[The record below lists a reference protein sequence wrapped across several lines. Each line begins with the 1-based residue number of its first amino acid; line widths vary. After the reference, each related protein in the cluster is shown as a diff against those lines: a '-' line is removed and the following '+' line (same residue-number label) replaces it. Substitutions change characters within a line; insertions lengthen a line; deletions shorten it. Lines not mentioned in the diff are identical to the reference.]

1 MNDEAKTKP
10 QLLQELSRLR
20 YELANVNLSKEE
32 QSVELL
38 KSEERFTLA
47 MRGASDGLWDWD
59 LKTDNVYYSPR
70 WKSMLGYDEHEL
82 DSSLNTWASM
92 VHEDD
97 KDFVLTCVQNYLSN
111 KADFFEV
118 EMRMRHK
125 NGNYLYIR
133 SRAFKVTQEDNQA
146 IRLIGTHV
154 DITTRKKSELF
165 AARNTKV
172 LEMIAKGVISS
183 KIYDEIALMYEE
195 KNPGMFCSLLILEGS
210 KLMHGGAPSLPDA
223 YCEALNGLKI
233 GPNVGSCG
241 TATYT
246 GERVLV
252 EDIQIDPKW
261 AKIKHL
267 ALPHGLRS
275 CCSEPVINS
284 SGKVLGAF
292 GMYYHQPGLPG
303 PEELEDLASAVRII
317 SIIMDRDNNLKRIKQ
332 LAYTDELTGLSSR
345 AQFYLSLESLIATS
359 KPLRQSFS
367 LIYLDLD
374 NFKNINDSLG
384 HDAGDE
390 LLQEIASRLKK
401 VSTHNELVA
410 RIGGDEFC
418 ILTHSQHLSKES
430 IISFA
435 TLCLNS
441 ISQPVEL
448 FGRRFIPTCS
458 LGIASY
464 PLDGHDLASLLK
476 AADTALYSAK
486 EEGKNCYAFYQVAL
500 TQKVEYRFKVEH
512 YLHEAIEQ
520 EQLNLVYQTQVDI
533 KTGEV
538 VGVEALARW
547 HHPVLGQVPPSDFI
561 PIAERIGMIKPL
573 TAWVLETA
581 CQQAVSW
588 QAAGI
593 QLLRIAV
600 NISPRHFLEADFIN
614 LVENVIDSSGIEA
627 AKLKLEVTESAV
639 QTNQANLSVLKRL
652 KEIGVLIAIDDF
664 GTGYSSFASLKH
676 LYVDVLKID
685 KYFVDDILTE
695 EKAKHLFFSMIQMGQ
710 KLGYEIIAE
719 GVESQAQYELLKE
732 LGCDTIQGYL
742 FSTPSS
748 PQEIMALLP
757 RKQRHN

>member
-1 MNDEAKTKP
+1 MNDDAKTKH
-10 QLLQELSRLR
+10 QLITEITQLRNELT
-20 YELANVNLSKEE
+20 NVNLTKEE
-32 QSVELL
+32 QSIELL

-59 LKTDNVYYSPR
+59 LTTDNVYYSPR
-70 WKSMLGYDEHEL
+70 WKSMLGYEEHEL

-92 VHEDD
+92 VHEED
-97 KDFVLTCVQNYLSN
+97 KDFVLKCVQDYLSN

-125 NGNYLYIR
+125 DGSFLYIR

-154 DITTRKKSELF
+154 DITTRKKAELF
-165 AARNTKV
+165 ATRNTNI
-172 LEMIAKGVISS
+172 LEMIAKGITSN

-195 KNPGMFCSLLILEGS
+195 RHPGMFCSMLVLEGNQ
-210 KLMHGGAPSLPDA
+210 LFHGGAPSLPKA
-223 YCEALNGLKI
+223 YCDAISGLEI

-252 EDIQIDPKW
+252 EDINIDPKW
-261 AKIKHL
+261 AEIKHL

-275 CCSEPVINS
+275 CWSEPVINS

-303 PEELEDLASAVRII
+303 AEELDDLTSAVRLI
-317 SIIMDRDNNLKRIKQ
+317 SIIMDRENNLKRIKE

-345 AQFYLSLESLIATS
+345 AQFYLSLESLIKTS
-359 KPLRQSFS
+359 KPRNQSFT

-390 LLQEIASRLKK
+390 LLQVIASRLQQI
-401 VSTHNELVA
+401 TDHDELVA

-418 ILTHSQHLSKES
+418 IMMQDQHLAKES
-430 IISFA
+430 IITFA
-435 TLCLNS
+435 LQCLRS

-458 LGIASY
+458 LGIARY

-486 EEGKNCYAFYQVAL
+486 EKGKNCYAFYQLEL
-500 TQKVEYRFKVEH
+500 TKKVEYRFKVEH
-512 YLHEAIEQ
+512 YLHEAIEK

-538 VGVEALARW
+538 LGVEALARW
-547 HHPVLGQVPPSDFI
+547 HHPVLGSIPPSDFI

-573 TAWVLETA
+573 TAWVLKSA
-581 CQQAVSW
+581 CQQAVNW
-588 QAAGI
+588 QKTGI

-600 NISPRHFLEADFIN
+600 NISPRHFLEADFIS
-614 LVENVIDSSGIEA
+614 LVEEVINESGIEA

-639 QTNQANLSVLKRL
+639 QTNQANLSVFKRL
-652 KEIGVLIAIDDF
+652 KEIGVMIAIDDF

-685 KYFVDDILTE
+685 KYFVDDILTD
-695 EKAKHLFFSMIQMGQ
+695 EKAKHLFCSMIQMGQ

-719 GVESQAQYELLKE
+719 GVETQAQYELLKT

-742 FSTPSS
+742 FSKPA
-748 PQEIMALLP
+748 PAHDIMALLP
-757 RKQRHN
+757 RMTDIA